1 MAILSDFNE
10 DQENNNCCSPPP
22 PSGLSFNGVLDPS
35 NPMGFLESAF
45 SFVSENSDM
54 FKKGSPERKI
64 SSLVKNIRERI
75 VKEEEEKEAAKKL
88 EEEKKNKAMN
98 KKLTPNKANGLDMET
113 HSWGQ
118 SLQEVTINI
127 PVPQGT
133 KSRDVLCE
141 IKMKNLKVGL
151 KGQTPIIEGELF
163 ESVKPTDS
171 YWMMEDQK
179 VISVLLTKC
188 DKMTWWKSLVKGG
201 PEIDTQKAEPEP
213 SKLADLD
220 GETRSAVEKM
230 MFDQRQKQMG
240 LPTSQEIE
248 NQEMMKKFMAQ
259 NPNFDFS
266 NAKMM

>member
-1 MAILSDFNE
+1 MAILTDYNE
-10 DQENNNCCSPPP
+10 DQENNNSSSP
-22 PSGLSFNGVLDPS
+22 SDLSLNADLAPS
-35 NPMGFLESAF
+35 NPM
-45 SFVSENSDM
+45 V
-54 FKKGSPERKI
+54 
-64 SSLVKNIRERI
+64 
-75 VKEEEEKEAAKKL
+75 EEEKEAAKKL
-88 EEEKKNKAMN
+88 EEEKKNK
-98 KKLTPNKANGLDMET
+98 KLTPNKANGLDMED

-141 IKMKNLKVGL
+141 IKMKSLKVGL
-151 KGQTPIIEGELF
+151 KGQNPIIEGELF
-163 ESVKPTDS
+163 ESVKPNDS
-171 YWMMEDQK
+171 YWVIEDQK

-188 DKMTWWKSLVKGG
+188 DKTTWWKSLVKGG
-201 PEIDTQKAEPEP
+201 PEIDTQKAEPET
-213 SKLADLD
+213 SKLSDLD

>member
-10 DQENNNCCSPPP
+10 DQENNNSS
-22 PSGLSFNGVLDPS
+22 SGLSFNGVLDPS

-45 SFVSENSDM
+45 NFVSENSDM

-64 SSLVKNIRERI
+64 SSL
-75 VKEEEEKEAAKKL
+75 
-88 EEEKKNKAMN
+88 
-98 KKLTPNKANGLDMET
+98 ANGLDMEN

-127 PVPQGT
+127 PVPEGT
-133 KSRDVLCE
+133 KSRDVSCE

-163 ESVKPTDS
+163 EAVKPNDS

-179 VISVLLTKC
+179 LISVLLTKC

>member
-1 MAILSDFNE
+1 
-10 DQENNNCCSPPP
+10 
-22 PSGLSFNGVLDPS
+22 
-35 NPMGFLESAF
+35 
-45 SFVSENSDM
+45 
-54 FKKGSPERKI
+54 
-64 SSLVKNIRERI
+64 
-75 VKEEEEKEAAKKL
+75 
-88 EEEKKNKAMN
+88 
-98 KKLTPNKANGLDMET
+98 MET

-127 PVPQGT
+127 PVPEGT

-141 IKMKNLKVGL
+141 IKMKSLKVGL

-163 ESVKPTDS
+163 EAVKPNDS